1 MASSTMPVLRRALLY
16 VPASSPKFLAKSL
29 TLTSDNVTYD
39 LEDSVTP
46 SMKAKART
54 ALQTHLRSLSS
65 KQATSIGEIAVRI
78 NAVST
83 PHAIADIRA
92 VASLPN
98 LDAIVVPKVSGAAD
112 LALVEDVIRQTA
124 PQRAGTTT
132 TTTDNPDPDHNSDSS
147 NNSNNSNTKNRPIAV
162 LALIESA
169 KAVVD
174 LREICTATPNL
185 RGLIFAAED
194 FALDLSLRRTPHMH
208 EMAYARSA
216 IVTAARAFGLESAI
230 DAVCTSLRGPGA
242 QEQLAFE
249 CENGRGFGFTGKQCI
264 HPDQVP
270 YVQRMFS
277 PDAEQVEWAARVVI
291 ADEKASAAG
300 KGAFSLGGK
309 MIDAPVVGKA
319 RATLAEAKQCGID
332 VDALRDKFK
341 DESPE

>member
-1 MASSTMPVLRRALLY
+1 MASSALPVLRRALLY

-46 SMKAKART
+46 SMKDAART
-54 ALQTHLRSLSS
+54 ALQDHLRSLP
-65 KQATSIGEIAVRI
+65 KRETTTGAIGEVAVRI

-83 PHAIADIRA
+83 PHAVADLQA
-92 VASLPN
+92 VVSLPS
-98 LDAIVVPKVSGAAD
+98 LDAVVVPKVTGAAD
-112 LALVEDVIRQTA
+112 LALVEDVIRQAA
-124 PQRAGTTT
+124 PHRAVT
-132 TTTDNPDPDHNSDSS
+132 NHNHNHNHSSSSSSSSSS
-147 NNSNNSNTKNRPIAV
+147 NSTQRPIAI

-169 KAVVD
+169 RAVMD
-174 LREICTATPNL
+174 LREICTATPHL

-216 IVTAARAFGLESAI
+216 VVTAARAFGLESAI
-230 DAVCTSLRGPGA
+230 DAVCTALRGPGA

-249 CENGRGFGFTGKQCI
+249 CENGRTFGFTGKQCI

-270 YVQRMFS
+270 YVQHMFS
-277 PDAEQVEWAARVVI
+277 PDAEQVEWAVRVVI

-319 RATLAEAKQCGID
+319 RATLVEARQCGID
-332 VDALRDKFK
+332 IDALRDKFK
-341 DESPE
+341 DEAPE